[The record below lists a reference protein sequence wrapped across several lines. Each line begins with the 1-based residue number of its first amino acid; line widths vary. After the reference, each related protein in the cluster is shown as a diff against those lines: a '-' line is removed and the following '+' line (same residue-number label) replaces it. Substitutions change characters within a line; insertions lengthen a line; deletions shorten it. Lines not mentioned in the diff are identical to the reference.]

1 MYSRA
6 EGYPKGGPEML
17 DRASGPRQGHGEQGT
32 ELRVECLALEG
43 NRIWGKK
50 GGVCGSFRGL
60 QPGCLEGQT
69 CPFGMQSREPRG
81 QVG

>member
-1 MYSRA
+1 
-6 EGYPKGGPEML
+6 ML

-50 GGVCGSFRGL
+50 GGVCEVLGASSLDVWKDRLVPLACNQESQGDK
-60 QPGCLEGQT
+60 
-69 CPFGMQSREPRG
+69 
-81 QVG
+81 